1 MIKTTMTDSKWKRR
15 DIMKVTAAIDSFKGS
30 VSSLEAGTAA
40 REGILSVFPDAEVT
54 VMPLADGG
62 EGTAETLVYGLGGE
76 MIETEVMGPMG
87 ERRTCSYGI
96 VDGTAVM
103 EMASSSGLPLVPV
116 DKRDPLISTTYGV
129 GDMIKDAVGRGCRD
143 FIIGI
148 GGSATNDGGV
158 GMLQSLG
165 FRFLDEYGKETGI
178 GGKYTAD
185 IRDIDV
191 SGALP
196 ELKECRFS
204 IACDVD
210 NPLCGER
217 GASHIYGPQKGASP
231 EDVLFLDG
239 ALRSFSEVT
248 KEKLGVDC
256 AEIPGSG
263 AAGGLGYG
271 FMAYLGGELRPGVE
285 IILDATGIDSAL
297 EGADY
302 VITGEG
308 RIDAQTAMGKA
319 PSGVAARAK
328 RAGATVIGIAGCVS
342 DDAYLCNDRGIDAIF
357 PVIDRAMPLEEAM
370 DRDTTIKNIRKTVA
384 QIFRL
389 IEAAAK

>member
-1 MIKTTMTDSKWKRR
+1 
-15 DIMKVTAAIDSFKGS
+15 MKVVTAIDSFKGS
-30 VSSLEAGTAA
+30 VSSIEAGNAA
-40 REGILSVFPDAEVT
+40 KEGILSVFPEAEVI

-62 EGTAETLVYGLGGE
+62 EGTVETLVYGMGGE
-76 MIETEVMGPMG
+76 LIETEATGPMG
-87 ERRTCSYGI
+87 EKRMASYGI
-96 VDGTAVM
+96 VNGMAVM

-116 DKRDPLISTTYGV
+116 NERDPLLATTYGV
-129 GDMIKDAVGRGCRD
+129 GDMIKDAIKRGCRE
-143 FIIGI
+143 FIVGI

-165 FRFLDEYGKETGI
+165 FRFLDENGNETKK

-185 IRDIDV
+185 IRDIDI
-191 SGALP
+191 SRALP
-196 ELKECRFS
+196 ELKECVFK

-231 EDVLFLDG
+231 EDVLFLDA
-239 ALRSFSEVT
+239 ALKSFSEVT

-256 AEIPGSG
+256 AHTPGSG

-271 FMAYLGGELRPGVE
+271 FMAYLGGELKPGVE
-285 IILDATGIDSAL
+285 IILDETGIDKVL
-297 EGADY
+297 EGADF

-308 RIDAQTAMGKA
+308 RIDSQTAMGKA

-328 RAGATVIGIAGCVS
+328 KNGAVVIGIAGCVT
-342 DDAYLCNDRGIDAIF
+342 DDAYLCNDKGIDAIF
-357 PVIDRAMPLEEAM
+357 PVIDKAMTLEEAM
-370 DRDTTIKNIRKTVA
+370 DRDTTVKNIKKEVS
-384 QIFRL
+384 QIFKL
-389 IEAAAK
+389 IKIMNK

>member
-1 MIKTTMTDSKWKRR
+1 
-15 DIMKVTAAIDSFKGS
+15 MKVVAAIDSFKGS
-30 VSSLEAGTAA
+30 VSSMEAGNAA
-40 REGILSVFPDAEVT
+40 VEGVLSVFPQADVK

-62 EGTAETLVYGLGGE
+62 EGTVETLVYGLGGE
-76 MIETEVMGPMG
+76 MIETEVTGPMG
-87 ERRTCSYGI
+87 ERRVCAYGI

-116 DKRDPLISTTYGV
+116 NMRDPLKATTYGV
-129 GDMIKDAVGRGCRD
+129 GDMIKDAVKRGCRE

-148 GGSATNDGGV
+148 GGSATNDGGT

-165 FRFLDEYGKETGI
+165 FRFLDENGRETGV

-196 ELKECRFS
+196 ELKECVFK

-231 EDVLFLDG
+231 EDVLFLDK
-239 ALRSFSEVT
+239 ALDSFARVT

-256 AEIPGSG
+256 ANIPGSG

-285 IILDATGIDSAL
+285 IVLDSIGIDSVL

-308 RIDAQTAMGKA
+308 RIDSQTAMGKA
-319 PSGVAARAK
+319 PAGVAARAK
-328 RAGATVIGIAGCVS
+328 KAGALVIGIAGCVT
-342 DDAYLCNDRGIDAIF
+342 DDAYLCNDKGIDAIF
-357 PVIDRAMPLEEAM
+357 PVIDKAMSLEEAM
-370 DRDTTIKNIRKTVA
+370 DRDVTVKNIKKSVA

-389 IEAAAK
+389 IKAASER